1 MAKAQKEAQIIMS
14 NITSTKL
21 EGKLD
26 LASGVFTVSQL
37 NKNCRYGSKSFPG
50 AQTLVDYAKENG
62 SVKEYLLEGTDIQ
75 FGLDLAFPTIGTKI
89 TAGNKVINGVDP
101 NYRES
106 TGGGGGSSKSRL
118 SAYIENDTLVID
130 DGAETKARITGEGIM
145 LPVSVTDNFARQV
158 AQVAR
163 EVSTHD
169 FSRVSGMVGKPEV
182 VVTLHD
188 IVVKGGEATAITDE
202 IKAGIIAKLAGEIQK
217 AGKFNLFAELA
228 KAEVKLVGGA
238 LDPIKAWAKKT
249 FATVPESVK

>member
-1 MAKAQKEAQIIMS
+1 MAKAQKEPQIMS
-14 NITSTKL
+14 NIMSTKL
-21 EGKLD
+21 EGNLD
-26 LASGVFTVSQL
+26 LASGVFTVAQL

-106 TGGGGGSSKSRL
+106 TGGGGGGSSKNKL
-118 SAYIENDTLVID
+118 SAYIENDTLIIA
-130 DGAETKARITGEGIM
+130 DGTETKARITGEGIM
-145 LPVSVTDNFARQV
+145 LPVSVTDNFARQA

-182 VVTLHD
+182 VATLHD

-202 IKAGIIAKLAGEIQK
+202 IKASIIAKLAGEIQK

-249 FATVPESVK
+249 FTTASAK